1 LPKRKIAN
9 RRRSVQILDS
19 HRPAKL
25 IKGAVVYLDWTGEN
39 HGKSVVGDS
48 LLRTQVLGV
57 ANTLEGGAAPLGFT
71 LQIADLFR
79 A

>member
-1 LPKRKIAN
+1 
-9 RRRSVQILDS
+9 
-19 HRPAKL
+19 
-25 IKGAVVYLDWTGEN
+25 
-39 HGKSVVGDS
+39 VGS